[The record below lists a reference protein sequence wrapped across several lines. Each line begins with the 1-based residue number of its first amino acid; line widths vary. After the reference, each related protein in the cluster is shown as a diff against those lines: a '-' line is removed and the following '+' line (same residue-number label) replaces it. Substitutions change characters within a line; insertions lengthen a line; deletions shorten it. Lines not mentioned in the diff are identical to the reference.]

1 MRYRSEVGSY
11 ALILGLGPGLAIS
24 SFALLGAWPMVGL
37 GVALLCLTGW
47 VAFGTRYAVEQYAL
61 DIRMGPFHRRIRLR
75 EVTGIHRRR
84 LRKGPAFGLGP
95 DFVGIEYGERVV
107 NVSPRDVDGFVEA
120 LWEGAEE
127 AGGRLSGDRQRPA

>member
-1 MRYRSEVGSY
+1 
-11 ALILGLGPGLAIS
+11 
-24 SFALLGAWPMVGL
+24 MVGL
-37 GVALLCLTGW
+37 GVAVLCLAAW

-61 DIRMGPFHRRIRLR
+61 DIRMGPFRRRIRLS

-84 LRKGPAFGLGP
+84 LGTGLAFGLGP

-107 NVSPRDVDGFVEA
+107 NVSPKDVDGFVEA
-120 LWEGAEE
+120 LWQGAEE